1 MFLVSLFA
9 SDSCILSCFAQVAPP
24 SAHAV
29 ISSAAKFLL
38 NWLFEYQHEYQQ
50 WSAAISLGLV
60 SNCLHA
66 TDKQLKFEVIT
77 GLLKVDQSHRSTH
90 IWRILFMLQSLYA
103 KLPAQIYPRL
113 LYIYLENVLVL
124 ITYPN
129 SPVTKSTRNKR

>member
-1 MFLVSLFA
+1 MLFDNHLFDLDIYLKFLFLVSLFA
-9 SDSCILSCFAQVAPP
+9 SDSCIVSCFAQVAPP

-77 GLLKVDQSHRSTH
+77 GLLKVHQSHISTR
-90 IWRILFMLQSLYA
+90 IWCILLVLQSLYA
-103 KLPAQIYPRL
+103 KLPVQIYCMPC
-113 LYIYLENVLVL
+113 IC
-124 ITYPN
+124 IWKTF
-129 SPVTKSTRNKR
+129 